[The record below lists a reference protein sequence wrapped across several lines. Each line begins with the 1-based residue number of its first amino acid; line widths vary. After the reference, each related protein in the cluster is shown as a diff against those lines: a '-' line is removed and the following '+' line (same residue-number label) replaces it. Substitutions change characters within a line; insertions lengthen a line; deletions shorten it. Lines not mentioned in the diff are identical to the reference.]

1 MSELDTHRLKQI
13 ERALGR
19 TLTSDELTP
28 VAGIDE
34 LTAEQVAVVKTL
46 APRQLLAALDY
57 MRAVVPDALTGA
69 LKTFINQYA

>member
-1 MSELDTHRLKQI
+1 MSVLDSHRLKQI

-19 TLTSDELTP
+19 SLTAGELAP
-28 VAGIDE
+28 VATIDR

-57 MRAVVPDALTGA
+57 MRAVAPSALTGA
-69 LKTFINQYA
+69 LKR